1 MPGLEVR
8 TPTGAPRSL
17 PRGLGLHPYCEA
29 GAPPASRATV
39 CRDRCPGDSLWA
51 ESPRP
56 SRERSRHKC
65 SRCHRQRVRTAL
77 AFSYKGEQKRGS
89 GPASLKERTVV
100 CGLDEFCYG
109 VGKHRPGCRHPGPQV
124 PQTGGMCMWQPALGE
139 RKGRYW
145 GSVLAGPPSLGL
157 EGPHQY
163 TEWLVGARTFQFLST
178 TLSVVLEGSQSVFVV
193 GAVEP
198 ACSLLLVEGWR
209 ARPSGN
215 VLGYQGF
222 TFTLHLDNP
231 PKAHCSPL
239 CPFSVCPPLG

>member
-178 TLSVVLEGSQSVFVV
+178 TLSVVLEGSPECVCGGGCRTCMQ
-193 GAVEP
+193 
-198 ACSLLLVEGWR
+198 LVEGWR